1 MLAQKIQTLYYQT
14 PLLSLI
20 FFYQFLV
27 LSAQVQ
33 AEPSKPKTTHH
44 ILYFEYFES
53 SPQVPC
59 FLHPPE
65 PIQPLPMQPG
75 ALLFPPADG

>member
-1 MLAQKIQTLYYQT
+1 LYSQT

-27 LSAQVQ
+27 FSAQVQ

-44 ILYFEYFES
+44 L
-53 SPQVPC
+53 
-59 FLHPPE
+59 LH
-65 PIQPLPMQPG
+65 
-75 ALLFPPADG
+75 